1 MAEIDSMLVVR
12 NLEKIFSA
20 EGGKIVKAINDVSF
34 DVPRGTIFTLLGPSG
49 CGKTT
54 TLRSIAGL
62 ETPDSGEIVV
72 SGRPVFSSTKN
83 IRVPASERGLGMM
96 FQSYAV
102 WPHMTVFE
110 NVAFPLTVPVRRK
123 NYSKSQVEQEVGRT
137 LEAVALTGFEGRH
150 ATQLSGGQQQRLALA
165 RALISRPPLLLLDEP
180 LSNLDA
186 KLREKMRFELKRL
199 QADLGVTSIYVTHD
213 QNEAL
218 GLSHQIAVMDQGK
231 IVQVGS
237 PRAIYEQPA
246 NRFVAEFVG
255 TTNFVSGRVLGR
267 DTDPQRYVIETSF
280 GKLAIATSRSLQTGD
295 SIVLS
300 IRPEHVNVSATPRS
314 GINVLDAT
322 VKTNIFLGFHQDLEL
337 MAGGLL
343 LEARAHPSLE
353 VSVGAAVSISIAP
366 ERCVVC
372 D

>member
-1 MAEIDSMLVVR
+1 MAENTSMLEVR
-12 NLEKIFSA
+12 NLEKRFSA
-20 EGGKIVKAINDVSF
+20 DGGKIVKAIDNVSF
-34 DVPRGTIFTLLGPSG
+34 DIPKGTIFTLLGPSG

-54 TLRSIAGL
+54 TLRSVAGL

-72 SGRPVFSSTKN
+72 SGRTVFSSAKN
-83 IRVPASERGLGMM
+83 IRVPAAERGLGMM

-110 NVAFPLTVPVRRK
+110 NVAFPLTVPIRRGQYTK
-123 NYSKSQVEQEVGRT
+123 AQVEQEVGRT
-137 LEAVALTGFEGRH
+137 LDAVALGGFEGRH

-218 GLSHQIAVMDQGK
+218 GLSHQIAVMNQGQ

-237 PRAIYEQPA
+237 PRVIYEQPA

-255 TTNFVSGRVLGR
+255 TTNFVPAEVLGR
-267 DTDPQRYVIETSF
+267 DGERYMVETAF
-280 GKLAIATSRSLQTGD
+280 GKLSLATPRALNTGD
-295 SIVLS
+295 KIVLS
-300 IRPEHVNVSATPRS
+300 IRPEHVMVKAEAAS
-314 GINVLDAT
+314 GPNSWDAT
-322 VKTNIFLGFHQDLEL
+322 VKTNIFLGFHQDLEV

-343 LEARAHPSLE
+343 LEARIHPSLD
-353 VSVGAAVSISIAP
+353 VPVGTPVSINIAP
-366 ERCVVC
+366 DRCIVC